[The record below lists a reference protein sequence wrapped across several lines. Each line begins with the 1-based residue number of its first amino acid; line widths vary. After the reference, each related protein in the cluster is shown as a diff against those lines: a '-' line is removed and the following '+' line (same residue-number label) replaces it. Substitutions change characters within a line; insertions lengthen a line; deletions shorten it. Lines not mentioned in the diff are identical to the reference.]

1 MDLSMGEEDDE
12 REVTILADGG
22 LTVKAYLD
30 DGDLVILGEDLGAS
44 ELFGEDVS
52 EYAYGLTVAAADVPT
67 VLNALDVA
75 AGLDVLD
82 ALVLRGAD
90 LVRIG
95 EAGWLESIGVPA
107 EFWSRIS

>member
-1 MDLSMGEEDDE
+1 MEDEDE
-12 REVTILADGG
+12 REVTLVSEEG

-30 DGDLVILGEDLGAS
+30 DGALVILGEDLNAT
-44 ELFGEDVS
+44 ELFGEDVA
-52 EYAYGLTVAAADVPT
+52 EYAYGLTVAAEDVPK
-67 VLNALDVA
+67 VLDALDVA

-90 LVRIG
+90 LVKIG
-95 EAGWLESIGVPA
+95 EAGWLESIGVSA